1 MKQYTLKNGTLSA
14 DVCPEKGATL
24 VKLRKDGTDFLYI
37 DRENLLSPER
47 PRCGIPFL
55 FPIFG
60 RLKDGA
66 YTWHEKS
73 YQMGIHGFG
82 HTSAWAVSQEGPD
95 FLTLVLESSP
105 ETLAQYPFRFRV
117 ELTYRLTEEELE
129 ICLKFRNTGDAD
141 LPFSYGFHPYFL
153 VRNLPAAQVEA
164 TAQAS
169 IDFATGKAIPFGHG
183 YLGLT
188 IPPGAP
194 EAGAALVGLD
204 NPTILHLPEEGRRIT
219 ITQDGSFPQ
228 LVLWTQAGKDFLCV
242 EPING
247 SANGLNTGNYL
258 TLKPGQCRENFLR
271 IRPECI

>member
-1 MKQYTLKNGTLSA
+1 MNLITLKNGHLLA
-14 DVCPEKGATL
+14 QIAPEKGATL
-24 VKLRKDGTDFLYI
+24 VQLQKDGTDFLYV
-37 DRENLLSPER
+37 DRQNLLSAER

-60 RLKDGA
+60 RLKDAA
-66 YTWHEKS
+66 YTWEGTV
-73 YQMGIHGFG
+73 YQMEIHGFA
-82 HTSAWAVSQEGPD
+82 HTSAWRISAQGPD
-95 FLTLVLESSP
+95 FVTLRLEACP
-105 ETLAQYPFRFRV
+105 ETLRQYPFRFRT

-129 ICLKFRNTGDAD
+129 IALTFRNTGDAD

-164 TAQAS
+164 TAQAR
-169 IDFATGKAIPFGHG
+169 IDFSTGKAIPFGHDC
-183 YLGLT
+183 LGLT
-188 IPPGAP
+188 IPQGAP

-258 TLKPGQCRENFLR
+258 ILKPGQLLENSLK